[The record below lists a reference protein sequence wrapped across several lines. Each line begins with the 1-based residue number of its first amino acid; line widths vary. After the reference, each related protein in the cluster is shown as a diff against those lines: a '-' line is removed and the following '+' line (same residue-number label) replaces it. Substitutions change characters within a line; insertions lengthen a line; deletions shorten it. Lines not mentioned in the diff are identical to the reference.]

1 MRTASNAF
9 HTAVMN
15 PNPDVRALMKFN
27 STLITNED
35 IHIDGVKFT
44 ENANLDEN
52 LKIGAC
58 PASTIGYTILNY
70 AHLLDGF
77 EYGEFEASLGVCVNT
92 EQGEAFAANC
102 KAVFD
107 YGGANET
114 VFLGGSSPRLSINGS
129 AAAVQPPFDVHAL
142 LIVGATLYAISVDG
156 YTWVAAWD
164 ASTQTLTPIGD
175 TSSDWSSLESKKWSE
190 LEGFTWAQLFT
201 PSSSTN
207 AFMTAKISRWA
218 QAGRGMWMND
228 NLLYEFYSN
237 GKITTYEYAKLGI
250 FIADLPTKRKADL
263 VEVEANDRMTK
274 FDVIVDDYING
285 IKYPITLAQIYS
297 GLCNFVGVTSA
308 TTTFINSTLSF
319 DEAPVQME
327 NVTGRE
333 LLGWIAEAS
342 CTFARFTRDGELELA
357 WFDPTTVT
365 ISASNIFENDCAEFL
380 IDLIDKLQV
389 IVTEKDIG
397 VVIGTGE
404 NGYQIVDNPFLYGN
418 SDTEVR
424 TKAVPIYNRL
434 ATTRA
439 YKPMAVSA
447 ICDWSIEAGDIV
459 MVNDGK
465 SALALLIF
473 CQTITWSG
481 GNAVV
486 DYESTGSRER
496 PIMTASNRQ
505 IIQRNAKFHEIEN
518 TIDGIKSTITDVEG
532 NVSEMSQTVDGIT
545 AAVNASK
552 LEFNANGLTIKNG
565 GFKIINADDSEVFSV
580 STSGDLNLVGNI
592 ENQISFTAED
602 SEGEYTVNASAL
614 FGVLPGGGS
623 EIPRIGAAWYNGTG
637 ENKQEVG
644 SISTYGQGLVV
655 NAGSVD
661 LVDSST
667 LQPTSQIQAG
677 YNGQC
682 PNVTLINRGITYP
695 IPIII
700 SGYAEI
706 NSNAN
711 TNISFGSTPFT
722 SQPVVITSWSSAG
735 SYGSGNF
742 GAIKVTSVSTS
753 GFNAVIGGSTPS
765 SGVISWIA
773 IGT

>member
-1 MRTASNAF
+1 MRAVSNAF
-9 HTAVMN
+9 HTAVMQ

-52 LKIGAC
+52 LKIGDC

-92 EQGEAFAANC
+92 EQSEAITANC

-107 YGGANET
+107 YGGTNET

-129 AAAVQPPFDVHAL
+129 AAAVQPPFDVYSL
-142 LIVGATLYAISVDG
+142 LIVGATLYAISSDG

-164 ASTQTLTPIGD
+164 ASTQTLTAIGD
-175 TSSDWSSLESKKWSE
+175 TSSDWSSLENKKWEE
-190 LEGFTWAQLFT
+190 LEGFTWAQMFA

-207 AFMTAKISRWA
+207 AFMTAKIARWA
-218 QAGRGMWMND
+218 QARRGMWMND
-228 NLLYEFYSN
+228 NLLYEFYPN
-237 GKITTYEYAKLGI
+237 GKIATYEYTKLGI
-250 FIADLPTKRKADL
+250 FVADLPTKRKADL

-274 FDVIVDDYING
+274 FDVIVDDYIDD

-297 GLCNFVGVTSA
+297 GLCTFVGVTSA

-365 ISASNIFENDCAEFL
+365 ISASNIFESDCAEFL

-397 VVIGTGE
+397 VIIGTGT

-447 ICDWSIEAGDIV
+447 ICDWSIEAGDII
-459 MVNDGK
+459 MVNDGT
-465 SALALLIF
+465 STLALLIF

-518 TIDGIKSTITDVEG
+518 TIDGISSTITDVEG
-532 NVSEMSQTVDGIT
+532 NVSNMSQTVDGIT

-552 LEFNANGLTIKNG
+552 LEFNASGLTIKNG

-580 STSGDLNLVGNI
+580 STDGDLNLVGNI

-623 EIPRIGAAWYNGTG
+623 EVPRIGAAWYNGTG
-637 ENKQEVG
+637 DDKQEVG
-644 SISTYGQGLVV
+644 SISTYGQGLVADMGIINLV
-655 NAGSVD
+655 NP
-661 LVDSST
+661 SS
-667 LQPTSQIQAG
+667 LEISSQIMAG
-677 YNGQC
+677 VNNRC
-682 PNVTLINRGITYP
+682 PRIWIGNFSYS
-695 IPIII
+695 IPIILRGYELI
-700 SGYAEI
+700 S
-706 NSNAN
+706 S
-711 TNISFGSTPFT
+711 TFHTVSFGGVTFT
-722 SQPVVITSWSSAG
+722 KTPVVVANWGSPQDITTG
-735 SYGSGNF
+735 DLPVV
-742 GAIKVTSVSTS
+742 KVKEVTTS
-753 GFNAVIGGSTPS
+753 GFKIAFGGDNKTLQDY
-765 SGVISWIA
+765 VSWIA

>member
-52 LKIGAC
+52 LKIGDC

-92 EQGEAFAANC
+92 EQGEVFAANC

-142 LIVGATLYAISVDG
+142 LIVGATLYAISIDG

-190 LEGFTWAQLFT
+190 LEGFTWAQLFA

-207 AFMTAKISRWA
+207 AFMVAKISRWA

-228 NLLYEFYSN
+228 NMLYEFYKN
-237 GKITTYEYAKLGI
+237 GMTSTYEYVKLGT
-250 FIADLPTKRKADL
+250 FIAELPTKRKADL

-274 FDVIVDDYING
+274 FDVIVDGYINR
-285 IKYPITLAQIYS
+285 IKYPTTLAQIYS
-297 GLCNFVGVTSA
+297 GLCEFIGVTSA
-308 TTTFINSTLSF
+308 TTTFINSTVTF
-319 DEAPVQME
+319 AEAPVQLE

-333 LLGWIAEAS
+333 LLGWIAEAACS
-342 CTFARFTRDGELELA
+342 FARFTRDGELELA

-365 ISASNIFENDCAEFL
+365 LSASSIFENDCAEFL
-380 IDLIDKLQV
+380 IELIDKLQV

-473 CQTITWSG
+473 CQNITWSG
-481 GNAVV
+481 GNAIV

-496 PIMTASNRQ
+496 PVMTASNRQ
-505 IIQRNAKFHEIEN
+505 IVQRNAKFHEIEN
-518 TIDGIKSTITDVEG
+518 TIDGISSTITDVEG
-532 NVSEMSQTVDGIT
+532 NVSNISQTVNGIT

-552 LEFNANGLTIKNG
+552 LEFNASGLTIKNG
-565 GFKIINADDSEVFSV
+565 GFKIINSDNSEVFSV

-602 SEGEYTVNASAL
+602 EQGEYTVNASAL

-644 SISTYGQGLVV
+644 SISTHGQGLIVD
-655 NAGSVD
+655 AGSVN
-661 LVDSST
+661 LVDSGT

-677 YNGQC
+677 YSSQC
-682 PNVTLINRGITYP
+682 PSVTLSRGVTYP
-695 IPIII
+695 IPIILYGYELI
-700 SGYAEI
+700 S
-706 NSNAN
+706 S
-711 TNISFGSTPFT
+711 TFHTVSFGGVTFT
-722 SQPVVITSWSSAG
+722 NTPVVVANWGTPQQNITG
-735 SYGSGNF
+735 GDLPVV
-742 GAIKVTSVSTS
+742 KVKEVTTS
-753 GFNAVIGGSTPS
+753 GFKVAFGGNNTTLQDY
-765 SGVISWIA
+765 VSWIA

>member
-9 HTAVMN
+9 HMAVMN

-52 LKIGAC
+52 LKIGDC

-92 EQGEAFAANC
+92 EQGETFAANC

-142 LIVGATLYAISVDG
+142 LIVGATLYAISIEG

-175 TSSDWSSLESKKWSE
+175 TSSDWSALESKKWSE

-228 NLLYEFYSN
+228 NMLYEFYKN
-237 GKITTYEYAKLGI
+237 GTTSTYEYVKLGT
-250 FIADLPTKRKADL
+250 FIAELPTKRKADL

-274 FDVIVDDYING
+274 FDVIVDGYINR
-285 IKYPITLAQIYS
+285 IKYPTTLAQIYS
-297 GLCNFVGVTSA
+297 GLCEFIGVTSA
-308 TTTFINSTLSF
+308 TTTFINSTVTFS
-319 DEAPVQME
+319 EAPVQLE

-333 LLGWIAEAS
+333 LLGWIAEAACS
-342 CTFARFTRDGELELA
+342 FARFTRDGELELA

-365 ISASNIFENDCAEFL
+365 LSASSIFENNCAEFL
-380 IDLIDKLQV
+380 IELIDKLQV

-465 SALALLIF
+465 STLALLIF
-473 CQTITWSG
+473 CQNITWSG
-481 GNAVV
+481 GNAIV

-496 PIMTASNRQ
+496 PVMTASNRQ
-505 IIQRNAKFHEIEN
+505 IVQRNAKFHEIEN
-518 TIDGIKSTITDVEG
+518 TIDGISSTITDVEG
-532 NVSEMSQTVDGIT
+532 NVSNMSQTVDGIT

-552 LEFNANGLTIKNG
+552 LEFNASGLTIKNG
-565 GFKIINADDSEVFSV
+565 GFKIINSDNSEVFSV

-602 SEGEYTVNASAL
+602 EQGEYTVNASAL
-614 FGVLPGGGS
+614 FGALPGGGS
-623 EIPRIGAAWYNGTG
+623 EVPRIGVAWYNGTG
-637 ENKQEVG
+637 ENKQEVA
-644 SISTYGQGLVV
+644 SISTYGQGLVADMGII
-655 NAGSVD
+655 N
-661 LVDSST
+661 LVDSNSSEVTSQIMAGHNNTCPSILLRRNGGIFYSIPIILRGYELISSTFHTVSFGGVTFTSTPVVVANWGSPQDITSGDLPAVKVKNVTTSSFQVALGGNST
-667 LQPTSQIQAG
+667 LQE
-677 YNGQC
+677 Y
-682 PNVTLINRGITYP
+682 V
-695 IPIII
+695 
-700 SGYAEI
+700 
-706 NSNAN
+706 
-711 TNISFGSTPFT
+711 
-722 SQPVVITSWSSAG
+722 
-735 SYGSGNF
+735 
-742 GAIKVTSVSTS
+742 
-753 GFNAVIGGSTPS
+753 
-765 SGVISWIA
+765 SWIA

>member
-1 MRTASNAF
+1 MRAVSNAF
-9 HTAVMN
+9 HTAVMQ

-52 LKIGAC
+52 LKIGDC

-92 EQGEAFAANC
+92 EQSEAITANC
-102 KAVFD
+102 KVVFD
-107 YGGANET
+107 YGGTNET

-129 AAAVQPPFDVHAL
+129 AAAVQPPFDVYSL
-142 LIVGATLYAISVDG
+142 LIVGATLYAISSDG

-164 ASTQTLTPIGD
+164 ASTQTLTAIGD
-175 TSSDWSSLESKKWSE
+175 TSSDWSSLESKKWEE
-190 LEGFTWAQLFT
+190 LEGFTWAQMFT

-207 AFMTAKISRWA
+207 AFMTAKITRWA
-218 QAGRGMWMND
+218 QARRGMWMND
-228 NLLYEFYSN
+228 NLLYEFYPN
-237 GKITTYEYAKLGI
+237 GKIATYEYTKLGI

-397 VVIGTGE
+397 VIIGTGT

-447 ICDWSIEAGDIV
+447 ICDWSIEAGDII
-459 MVNDGK
+459 MVNDGT
-465 SALALLIF
+465 STLALLIF

-481 GNAVV
+481 GNAIV

-496 PIMTASNRQ
+496 PVMTASNRQ
-505 IIQRNAKFHEIEN
+505 IVQRNAKFHEIEN
-518 TIDGIKSTITDVEG
+518 TIDGISSTITDVEG
-532 NVSEMSQTVDGIT
+532 NVSNMSQTVNGIT

-552 LEFNANGLTIKNG
+552 LEFNASGLTIKNG
-565 GFKIINADDSEVFSV
+565 GFKIINSDNSEVFSV

-623 EIPRIGAAWYNGTG
+623 EIPRIGAAWYSGTG

-644 SISTYGQGLVV
+644 SISTHGQGLIVDAGIV
-655 NAGSVD
+655 N
-661 LVDSST
+661 LVDSGT

-677 YNGQC
+677 YSSQC
-682 PNVTLINRGITYP
+682 PSVTLSRGITYP
-695 IPIII
+695 IPIILYGYELI
-700 SGYAEI
+700 SSAFH
-706 NSNAN
+706 
-711 TNISFGSTPFT
+711 TVSFGGVTFT
-722 SQPVVITSWSSAG
+722 NTPVVIANWGTPQQNITG
-735 SYGSGNF
+735 GDLPVV
-742 GAIKVTSVSTS
+742 KVKEVTTS
-753 GFNAVIGGSTPS
+753 GFRVAFGGNNNTLQDY
-765 SGVISWIA
+765 VSWIA